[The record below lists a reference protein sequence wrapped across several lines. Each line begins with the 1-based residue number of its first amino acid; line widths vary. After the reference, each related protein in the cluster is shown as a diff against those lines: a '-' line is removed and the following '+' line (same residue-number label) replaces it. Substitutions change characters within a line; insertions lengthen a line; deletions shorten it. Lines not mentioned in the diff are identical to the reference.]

1 MFALPPLAERPPELM
16 DNPALEA
23 HQHQA
28 ALQALARIHFV
39 SRTATQIVSQL
50 MVLLRATADADGKSL
65 RILDIACGGGELTTA
80 VATRMASRTSS
91 RIEVIGLDMSDRAMS
106 WATRNHARTT
116 KNLDI
121 SFRTCDVLNDE
132 LPSCTLAFHSLFLH
146 HLDDA
151 QAVAQLETMASAT
164 RVGFVFSDLLRTRLG
179 LLFAQLGT
187 RLLSRSTVAHIDGP
201 LSVRAARTVE
211 EYRGLFKAAHL
222 RDPML
227 QRAWP
232 ERVCAT
238 WRRK

>member
-1 MFALPPLAERPPELM
+1 M

-28 ALQALARIHFV
+28 ALQALARIHVV
-39 SRTATQIVSQL
+39 SRTVTQIVSQL
-50 MVLLRATADADGKSL
+50 MVLLRATAAADGKSL

-91 RIEVIGLDMSDRAMS
+91 RVEVIGLDMSDRAMS

-164 RVGFVFSDLLRTRLG
+164 RVGFVFSDLL
-179 LLFAQLGT
+179 
-187 RLLSRSTVAHIDGP
+187 
-201 LSVRAARTVE
+201 
-211 EYRGLFKAAHL
+211 
-222 RDPML
+222 
-227 QRAWP
+227 
-232 ERVCAT
+232 
-238 WRRK
+238 